1 MKKSLVSAV
10 AATVIM
16 SAATTGFAA
25 QNPFSDVPA
34 DHWAYDALAQLAA
47 NNIVEG
53 YGDNTFR
60 GERNITRYEM
70 AKMIAA
76 AMARTESVDTSG
88 KPAPNALA
96 RTDKA
101 LIDRLAAE
109 FSDELNSLGVRVANL
124 ERNADMMKWNGE
136 MRYTYQSN
144 RWENANGSYKSNVNE
159 NLLRLEPSAEVNKHW
174 HFNSRLDAA
183 VDMSKDTGAD
193 VKMQRAWAEGKYG
206 SFTAKL
212 GVIPDLTSYDRNMMF
227 FNELSGAEF
236 DFGKV
241 LKAQVR
247 VGRLN
252 TNDNNRYDDSLSRVL
267 GVSRTTTAA
276 TSNAVGAKYNGTDP
290 MNMQSLALTYAPG
303 KFSFTGA
310 YYHFNSDAFR
320 NAMYSKS
327 MDDDDAGIWEVASSY
342 RFNKNFGIIAA
353 YLKNKDADFFNHSH
367 VVHLDYKGSK
377 KDDVGS
383 WGAYAAYRY
392 QGANVSLDGA
402 NDGAMF
408 NTKGWEVGSQYTLWK
423 NVQLKAIYFNGK
435 KLEDG
440 RDAEKLFGRVEFFF

>member
-10 AATVIM
+10 AAAFVV
-16 SAATTGFAA
+16 SAASTTFAA
-25 QNPFSDVPA
+25 QNPFSDVPS
-34 DHWAYDALAQLAA
+34 DHWAYDAVAQLAA
-47 NNIVEG
+47 NNVIEG

-60 GERNITRYEM
+60 GDRNVTRYEM

-76 AMARTESVDTSG
+76 AMARTESVDANG
-88 KPAPNALA
+88 KPAHNALA

-109 FSDELNSLGVRVANL
+109 FSDELNNLGVRVANL

-144 RWENANGSYKSNVNE
+144 RWDNANGGYKSNVNE
-159 NLLRLEPSAEVNKHW
+159 NLLRLEPSAEVNSHW
-174 HFNSRLDAA
+174 HLNARLDAA
-183 VDMSKDTGAD
+183 VDMNADTGAN
-193 VKMQRAWAEGKYG
+193 VRLQRVWAEGKYG
-206 SFTAKL
+206 SFTAKV

-227 FNELSGAEF
+227 FNEMSGAEF

-252 TNDNNRYDDSLSRVL
+252 VSDNNRYDDSLNRMRSAGLV
-267 GVSRTTTAA
+267 
-276 TSNAVGAKYNGTDP
+276 NNGAKYVGNDP
-290 MNMQSLALTYAPG
+290 MNVQSLALTYAPS
-303 KFSFTGA
+303 KWSLTGA
-310 YYHFNSDAFR
+310 YYHFNSDVFR
-320 NAMYSKS
+320 NSAYSRS
-327 MDDDDAGIWEVASSY
+327 MDDDDASIWEVASTY
-342 RFNKNFGIIAA
+342 RFDKNFGITAA
-353 YLKNKDADFFNHSH
+353 YLENTDADFFKHSH

-377 KDDVGS
+377 KNDVGS
-383 WGAYAAYRY
+383 WGLYASYRY

-408 NTKGWEVGSQYTLWK
+408 NTKGWEFGTQYTLWK
-423 NVQLKAIYFNGK
+423 NVQLKAIYFNGE